1 MKKLLAI
8 LGALGLTATGA
19 TTVVACNKGDNSKDT
34 LGGLKAS
41 DFEKALLGV
50 ADGTALNTKVIGIVA
65 GKVTDEAKNKEIT
78 NNLKLFGYT
87 FVVTTK
93 DVIFPLEKDKKFTLT
108 IEKAS
113 DDKIKTFYKAGES
126 KGISDADLTLVKKI
140 QGYVSGTKFSSEITI
155 KDQGA
160 AAVDVSGAT
169 KPTVAEQT
177 ITVKDK
183 TDVKAAN
190 LSKLNTDAAITGP
203 VATVIKAVAG
213 VDQTVVLGTDYTIT
227 NNEAEGDYTNAK
239 AVEFTVT
246 TKGNKISGS
255 FKFTVQ
261 VKAINT

>member
-78 NNLKLFGYT
+78 DNLKLFGYT

-93 DVIFPLEKDKKFTLT
+93 DVTFPLEKDKKFTLT

-113 DDKIKTFYKAGES
+113 DDKIKAFYKVGKS
-126 KGISDADLTLVKKI
+126 KGISDADLTLAKKI

-160 AAVDVSGAT
+160 EVDVSGAT
-169 KPTVAEQT
+169 KPKFAEQT
-177 ITVKDK
+177 ITVTDK
-183 TDVKAAN
+183 TDVKAAD
-190 LSKLNTDAAITGP
+190 LGKLNADAEITGR

-213 VDQTVVLGTDYTIT
+213 VDQTVALGTDYTIT
-227 NNEAEGDYTNAK
+227 NNAAEGDYTDAK

-246 TKGNKISGS
+246 TKGDKISGS

-261 VKAINT
+261 VKAD